1 MTLVVFCL
9 EEVELCVQTPGTC
22 LDELVEETADSVAL
36 DVIHE
41 LPVVLIETTEFL
53 GIEGIVETNALALDI
68 IAEFP
73 VSNET
78 VEGML
83 LVLGEI
89 SEFLMFGGTDET
101 TVQVLDDIEVFP
113 DEVVVDTIEL
123 ALEEIT
129 ELRAREGRRVGA
141 EGLECD
147 NNFSNLI
154 GSEVELKIFFVSFQ
168 YVTVKVYVL
177 PFFSPVISLSL
188 LVDEIKPNR
197 RVSDV

>member
-1 MTLVVFCL
+1 M
-9 EEVELCVQTPGTC
+9 
-22 LDELVEETADSVAL
+22 
-36 DVIHE
+36 
-41 LPVVLIETTEFL
+41 TEFL
-53 GIEGIVETNALALDI
+53 AIEGIVETNALALDI
-68 IAEFP
+68 IAELP
-73 VSNET
+73 VLDET
-78 VEGML
+78 VETTL

-101 TVQVLDDIEVFP
+101 TVQVFDDIDIFP
-113 DEVVVDTIEL
+113 DEVVDTIEL

-141 EGLECD
+141 EGLERD

-177 PFFSPVISLSL
+177 PFFNPVISLSL